1 MGGGTKPVKENIF
14 EEIFDTE
21 EKAINFAAPKN
32 ENGNG
37 KRLRG
42 SLKEEW
48 GDSRVAKWDGL

>member
-1 MGGGTKPVKENIF
+1 MKENIF